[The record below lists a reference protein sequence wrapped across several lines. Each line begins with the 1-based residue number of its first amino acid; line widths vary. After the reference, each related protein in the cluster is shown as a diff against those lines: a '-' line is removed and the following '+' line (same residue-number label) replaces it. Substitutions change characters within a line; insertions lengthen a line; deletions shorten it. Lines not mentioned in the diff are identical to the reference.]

1 MRFPWAEFETQWKLM
16 QSKTSW
22 GACET
27 VHFIKKATKV
37 KEVFLS
43 CRAWRVQL
51 PFWYSSLC
59 DVVQMTLDFHFVV
72 LIWCIKSTVGVH
84 NTWTLQFTQRS
95 VGKITT
101 DEPFERKEYQKWSET
116 LSPFLPSRNSPF
128 IFHRPYLTSRLKH
141 ILITESKFNA
151 GKRANTQCP

>member
-1 MRFPWAEFETQWKLM
+1 MWFPRAEFETQWKLM

-27 VHFIKKATKV
+27 VHFIKKTTKV
-37 KEVFLS
+37 KEVFPS
-43 CRAWRVQL
+43 CRAWRAQL
-51 PFWYSSLC
+51 PLWDSSLC
-59 DVVQMTLDFHFVV
+59 DALQMTLDFQFVV
-72 LIWCIKSTVGVH
+72 LIWGIKSTVRAD
-84 NTWTLQFTQRS
+84 NTWNLQFTQRS

-101 DEPFERKEYQKWSET
+101 GGPFERKEYQKWSET
-116 LSPFLPSRNSPF
+116 LSPFFPSRNSPF
-128 IFHRPYLTSRLKH
+128 IFHRPYLTSHLIH